1 MFLFENPSY
10 FRLHII
16 SRKYSVCG
24 RHALQQPISIWLVC
38 ISADT
43 HCSPAYVSNSL
54 MTADK
59 GVALC
64 IYKLHLLPYN
74 QLSIRTLFVTRH
86 AQNKKKWNWFSRYFN
101 IVLCTASL
109 WLNLKHFNALFF
121 CCWWWWQIRNG
132 VCTVHKAE
140 TICKDNTIKLPK
152 RRNIIFIFQP
162 RECIFVRLVWEGTLL
177 NG

>member
-74 QLSIRTLFVTRH
+74 QLSIRTLFVTSH
-86 AQNKKKWNWFSRYFN
+86 AQNKKKKNGIDFPVILILCRAQQAFDWTLNTLMLYFFVVVGGGRSEMEFVLFTKLKQFAKTTQSNCRKEETSSLFSSQGNVF
-101 IVLCTASL
+101 L
-109 WLNLKHFNALFF
+109 
-121 CCWWWWQIRNG
+121 
-132 VCTVHKAE
+132 
-140 TICKDNTIKLPK
+140 
-152 RRNIIFIFQP
+152 
-162 RECIFVRLVWEGTLL
+162 
-177 NG
+177 

>member
-16 SRKYSVCG
+16 TRKYSVCG
-24 RHALQQPISIWLVC
+24 RRTLQQPISIWLVC

-59 GVALC
+59 GVTLG

-74 QLSIRTLFVTRH
+74 QLSIRTLFVTSH

-101 IVLCTASL
+101 IVPCTASL

-121 CCWWWWQIRNG
+121 LLLLVADQKWSLYCSQSWNNLQRQHNQI
-132 VCTVHKAE
+132 AE
-140 TICKDNTIKLPK
+140 KKKHHLYFPAKGMYFC
-152 RRNIIFIFQP
+152 
-162 RECIFVRLVWEGTLL
+162 
-177 NG
+177 